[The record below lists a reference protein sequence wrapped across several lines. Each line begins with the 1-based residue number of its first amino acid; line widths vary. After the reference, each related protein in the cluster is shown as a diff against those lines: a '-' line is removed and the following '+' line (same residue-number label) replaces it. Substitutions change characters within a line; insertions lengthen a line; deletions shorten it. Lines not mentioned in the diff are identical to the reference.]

1 VPVERSCNG
10 HDLTRLLAEDY
21 RSRSIGAGDVVGAE
35 LSVVL
40 GIVLGIVLQRFL
52 GGVAVVV
59 SPEIYLP

>member
-1 VPVERSCNG
+1 VPVERSCDG

-21 RSRSIGAGDVVGAE
+21 RSRGIGAGDVVGAE
-35 LSVVL
+35 LRV
-40 GIVLGIVLQRFL
+40 VLGIVLQRFL

>member
-1 VPVERSCNG
+1 VERSCNG

-35 LSVVL
+35 LRV
-40 GIVLGIVLQRFL
+40 VLGIVLQRFL